1 MFADNCYP
9 TYLLDKCINQF
20 LSKINN
26 LCNITNARQKQGQ
39 VVSLPFYGVSMLK
52 YRNSLR
58 NIVKQY
64 FPDANVSFV
73 FIIPCRLN
81 RFFNVKDVTPVDIL
95 SNIIYKFKCSSCN
108 AIYVGKTDR
117 HFYVRKNEHLSTSYR
132 TSCNITIGPRST
144 VMEHLLS
151 HNHTADHA
159 NFSVLYKCNKSIDT
173 SIIIINFLTKT
184 LSK

>member
-1 MFADNCYP
+1 
-9 TYLLDKCINQF
+9 
-20 LSKINN
+20 
-26 LCNITNARQKQGQ
+26 
-39 VVSLPFYGVSMLK
+39 MLK

-58 NIVKQY
+58 KIVKQY
-64 FPDANVSFV
+64 FPDAYISFV

-108 AIYVGKTDR
+108 AIYVDKTDR
-117 HFYVRKNEHLSTSYR
+117 HFYVRKNEHLGTSYR
-132 TSCNITIGPRST
+132 TGCNITIGPRST

-173 SIIIINFLTKT
+173 SIIIINFRIKT